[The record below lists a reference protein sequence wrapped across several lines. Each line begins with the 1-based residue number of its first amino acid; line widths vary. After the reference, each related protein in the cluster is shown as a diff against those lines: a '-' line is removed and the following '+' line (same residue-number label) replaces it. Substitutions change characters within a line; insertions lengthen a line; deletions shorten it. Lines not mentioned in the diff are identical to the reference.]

1 MVDPTWLATAPALT
15 FVAAALVLLLAD
27 SVDPDTTNTTLLGGI
42 AVAGSLGS
50 LTAAVYLLYREVGIP
65 TEQGGDG
72 VATLFSGQLVV
83 DQMALFFMII
93 VASVTALVTLASV
106 DYVREHAYQA
116 EFYSLVLLSA
126 TGMSL
131 LSAANSLATAFVA
144 FELISLPSYALVAF
158 LKKNR
163 GSVEAGLKY
172 FLVGAVSSAVFAY
185 GISLVYAA
193 TGVLRFDAVAT
204 AVESGTV
211 QTVVDGSVEAGA
223 SGASVPMS
231 ILGVGIV
238 MIIGGLAFKMAAVP
252 FQFWAPE
259 AYEGAPAPIS
269 AFLSSASKAAG
280 FVLAFRIFAVAFPIG
295 SLVGSGAVDW
305 FVVFQ
310 VLAIATMF
318 VGNFAAATQETVKR
332 MLAYSSIGHAGYV
345 LIGLAALTATG
356 DGMSLS
362 MSAGMAH
369 LMVYGFMNTGAFL
382 FIALAE
388 YWGVGRRFEDYNGLG
403 KEAPVACAAM
413 TVFLFSLAGL
423 PIGGGFFSKFY
434 LFQATLN
441 VSAWSLAAALV
452 INSALSLFYY
462 SRVVKAMWIEE
473 PTGERSIESYPT
485 GLYTAIVA
493 AAVITVL
500 LIPGFGYISE
510 IAFRA
515 VELL

>member
-15 FVAAALVLLLAD
+15 LGVAALVLLLAD
-27 SVDPDTTNTTLLGGI
+27 SVDPDTTNTTVLGGI

-50 LTAAVYLLYREVGIP
+50 LAAAVYLLYGGVGIP
-65 TEQGGDG
+65 TGQGGTG
-72 VATLFSGQLVV
+72 AAVLFSGQVVV
-83 DQMALFFMII
+83 DQMALFFMTIT
-93 VASVTALVTLASV
+93 ASVTALVALASM

-116 EFYSLVLLSA
+116 EFFALVLLSA

-131 LSAANSLATAFVA
+131 LSTANSLATAFVA

-193 TGVLRFDAVAT
+193 TGVMRFDAVAT
-204 AVESGTV
+204 AIQSGTV
-211 QTVVDGSVEAGA
+211 QTIVDGSVQAQS

-280 FVLAFRIFAVAFPIG
+280 FVIAFRAFAVAFPIG
-295 SLVGSGAVDW
+295 ALAGSGAVDW

-318 VGNFAAATQETVKR
+318 IGNFAAATQENVKR

-345 LIGLAALTATG
+345 LIGLAALTASG
-356 DGMSLS
+356 DGMALS

-382 FIALAE
+382 FIALVE
-388 YWGVGRRFEDYNGLG
+388 HWGVGRRFEDYNGLG

-473 PTGERSIESYPT
+473 PTGERTIESYPT

-500 LIPGFGYISE
+500 LIPGFGYVSE